1 MPDITSITSLTNP
14 HIKAMRALHDRKH
27 RRRAKLVLA
36 EGVRIIT
43 EAVALG
49 WRVGRLAFLAGREHD
64 PSIARLIKATQA
76 HGGVVLA
83 VNEAVLAKITRKT
96 NPQSAVACFD
106 EQWQSLEDVLARTP
120 SKQSPKPKAPNQ
132 NKARVW
138 VALDRVRDPGNL
150 GTIMRTLDAVAGA
163 GIILIGA
170 CTDAYSVEAVRAS
183 MGACFNV
190 RLVACDEAEF
200 IAFCQHWRKI
210 KQSRIIATSLTATV
224 DYRTAEYTAPL
235 IVLMGNEQSGL
246 APNLTPCATD
256 LVRIPMAGRS
266 DSLNL
271 AVATALMLYQHYHHA
286 PANGQKSLGG

>member
-1 MPDITSITSLTNP
+1 MYRITSLTNP
-14 HIKAMRALHDRKH
+14 HIKAMRALHDRRH
-27 RRRAKLVLA
+27 RRRSRLVLA

-49 WRVGRLAFLAGREHD
+49 WRAERLAFLAGREND
-64 PSIARLIKATQA
+64 PPVANLITATQK

-96 NPQSAVACFD
+96 NPQSAVACFG
-106 EQWQSLEDVLARTP
+106 EQWQSLDDVLALNLAKT
-120 SKQSPKPKAPNQ
+120 KPKLPKQDKPQ
-132 NKARVW
+132 NKVW
-138 VALDRVRDPGNL
+138 VALDRIRDPGNL

-170 CTDAYSVEAVRAS
+170 TTDAYSVEAVRAS
-183 MGACFNV
+183 MGACFNIK
-190 RLVACDEAEF
+190 LVACDEAEF
-200 IAFCQHWRKI
+200 IAFCQQWHKI
-210 KQSRIIATSLTATV
+210 KQSRIIATALTATKE
-224 DYRTAEYTAPL
+224 YRTAEYTAPL

-246 APNLTPCATD
+246 APNLAPCATD

-271 AVATALMLYQHYHHA
+271 AVATALMLYQHYHY
-286 PANGQKSLGG
+286 

>member
-1 MPDITSITSLTNP
+1 
-14 HIKAMRALHDRKH
+14 MRGLHDRRH
-27 RRRAKLVLA
+27 RRRSRLVLA

-43 EAVALG
+43 EAIALG
-49 WRVGRLAFLAGREHD
+49 WRAERLAFLAGREND
-64 PSIARLIKATQA
+64 PPIANLIKATQN

-83 VNEAVLAKITRKT
+83 VNAAVLAKITRKT
-96 NPQSAVACFD
+96 NPQSAVACFG
-106 EQWQSLEDVLARTP
+106 EQWQSLEDVLALA
-120 SKQSPKPKAPNQ
+120 SPKTNPKASNQ

-170 CTDAYSVEAVRAS
+170 CTDAYSLEAVRAS

-190 RLVACDEAEF
+190 KLVACDEAEF

-210 KQSRIIATSLTATV
+210 KQSRIIATSLTATAE
-224 DYRTAEYTAPL
+224 YRTAEYTPPL

-246 APNLTPCATD
+246 APNLVPCATD

-271 AVATALMLYQHYHHA
+271 AVATALMLYQHYHHQ